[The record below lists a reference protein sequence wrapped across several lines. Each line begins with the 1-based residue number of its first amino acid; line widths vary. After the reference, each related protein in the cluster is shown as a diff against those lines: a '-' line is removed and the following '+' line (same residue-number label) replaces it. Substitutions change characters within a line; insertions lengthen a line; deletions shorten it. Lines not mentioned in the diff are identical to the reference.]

1 MKTRFFLLTAVFTAV
16 LFVSSSANADPVTSW
31 NLNANG
37 NTITGT
43 LSITSTSGISTID
56 FNLPVNSGGSRAV
69 LTLNF
74 SLNVGGQSVTG
85 APPLRIQPFYN
96 GVSDFLTVSYPVP
109 PRQGQ
114 PANTGVVTV
123 SGTVPLGVF
132 EGPADNL
139 NFVKLY
145 DLTVNLSGQGSTT
158 TFLSDASLL
167 TASGTSGTITLTP
180 VGAEVPEPAT
190 MALLGSGLALLG
202 IRARRKKQ

>member
-16 LFVSSSANADPVTSW
+16 LFVSSSVNADPVTSW

-56 FNLPVNSGGSRAV
+56 FNLPVNSGSSRAV

-85 APPLRIQPFYN
+85 APPLRIQPLYN

-132 EGPADNL
+132 DANR